1 VDSASAAPAGSAPA
15 APAGS
20 APGDVAGTPEKPY
33 VENGGVVIRGERREP
48 SRSASLTRA
57 EVREIPGTFGDPFR
71 AVEILPGVTPIVSG
85 LPFFFIRGAPPGNA
99 GYFLDGIKVPLLYH
113 IGVGPSVVHPGL
125 IDRVDLYPGG
135 YPARF
140 GRFSG
145 GIVSGETAPPR
156 PELHGEGNIR
166 LFDAGALV
174 ESPFADGKGTALVA
188 GRYSYTAALL
198 SLAAP
203 TVALSY
209 WDYQARV
216 SYDLTR
222 DDRISVFAFGS
233 YDYLGNKADGVTTTL
248 FGTEFHRVDL
258 RYDHALGTRGTIR
271 TAVTLGLDTTLLDE
285 QRHLRDRLLGVRNEL
300 TYKLADGV
308 LFRAGSDVNIDSYD
322 VVLAGNNSNP
332 QTTAALA
339 TLFPSRQDI
348 ALGMRA
354 DMVLAITP
362 NFEVIPGV
370 RVDFYGSEGATAM
383 GIDPRLAA
391 RLAISDKVRLL
402 EAVGI
407 AHQPPSF
414 VIPVPGFQPG
424 GLHGGLQEAIQ
435 ESLGIETDIDSATVA
450 SATVYHN
457 VFLHMSDPLGTR
469 APTISGCPP
478 GAFPTDTLP
487 GDPGTQSGRN
497 RCINDRFTPG
507 QIGSDGRGGGDAQQT
522 IKTLEVRDMGNAYGL
537 ELMLKRRLTRR
548 LGGFF
553 SYTLSR
559 STRSVD
565 NRTFIASFD
574 RTHVVNAAAAYDLG
588 RHWRAGTRVT
598 FYTGLPAAEDPTKP
612 GVTSRLPAFYRIDLR
627 VEKRWNLTD
636 TAWVSFVAEWMNATL
651 NKEAISTS
659 CTLQGC
665 QSQTIGPITIPS
677 LGVEGGF

>member
-1 VDSASAAPAGSAPA
+1 
-15 APAGS
+15 
-20 APGDVAGTPEKPY
+20 
-33 VENGGVVIRGERREP
+33 
-48 SRSASLTRA
+48 LTRA

-113 IGVGPSVVHPGL
+113 IGVGPSVVHPGI

-135 YPARF
+135 YPVRF
-140 GRFSG
+140 GRFAG
-145 GIVSGETAPPR
+145 GIVAGETAPPK
-156 PELHGEGNIR
+156 PELHGEGNVR

-174 ESPFADGKGTALVA
+174 ESPFADGKGVALVA

-216 SYDLTR
+216 SYDLTP

-233 YDYLGNKADGVTTTL
+233 YDYLGSKADGVTTTL

-258 RYDHALGTRGTIR
+258 RYDHALGNRGTIR
-271 TAVTLGLDTTLLDE
+271 TAVTLGLDTTELDE
-285 QRHLRDRLLGVRNEL
+285 QRHLRDRILGVRTEL
-300 TYKLADGV
+300 TYKLAEGV
-308 LFRAGSDVNIDSYD
+308 LLRAGSDANIDSYD
-322 VVLAGNNSNP
+322 VVLKGSNSNP
-332 QTTAALA
+332 QTTASLSSI
-339 TLFPSRQDI
+339 FPSRQDI
-348 ALGMRA
+348 ALGTRA
-354 DMVLAITP
+354 DVVLAITP
-362 NFEVIPGV
+362 RFEVIPGV
-370 RVDFYGSEGATAM
+370 RLDFYGSEGATAL
-383 GIDPRLAA
+383 GFDPRLAA

-414 VIPVPGFQPG
+414 IVPVPGFQPG
-424 GLHGGLQEAIQ
+424 GLHGGLQEALQ
-435 ESLGIETDIDSATVA
+435 ESLGIETDLDGATVA
-450 SATVYHN
+450 SATVFHN
-457 VFLHMSDPLGTR
+457 VFFNMSDPLGTR
-469 APTISGCPP
+469 TPTISGCPP
-478 GAFPTDTLP
+478 GAFPAETLP
-487 GDPGTQSGRN
+487 GDPGAQSGRN
-497 RCINDRFTPG
+497 RCLNDRFKAG
-507 QIGSDGRGGGDAQQT
+507 QIGSDGGRGGGGGDAQT

-537 ELMLKRRLTRR
+537 ELMFKRRLTRR

-588 RHWRAGTRVT
+588 RNWRAGSRFT
-598 FYTGLPAAEDPTKP
+598 FYTGLPAAEDPSNP
-612 GVTSRLPAFYRIDLR
+612 GASSRLPSFYRIDLR
-627 VEKRWNLTD
+627 AEKRWTFAD
-636 TAWVSFVAEWMNATL
+636 HAWISFVAEWMNVTL
-651 NKEAISTS
+651 HKEAISTT